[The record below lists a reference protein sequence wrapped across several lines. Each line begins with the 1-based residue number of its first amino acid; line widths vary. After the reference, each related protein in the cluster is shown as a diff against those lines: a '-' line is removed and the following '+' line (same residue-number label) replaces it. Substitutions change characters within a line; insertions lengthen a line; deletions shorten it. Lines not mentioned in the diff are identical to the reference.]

1 MAHLIGSEDPI
12 IVRPR
17 GRTDGGL
24 VRSDDGRPEGRQL
37 RMAILSVLN
46 LPPNKRVPSSLRH
59 VACA

>member
-1 MAHLIGSEDPI
+1 M
-12 IVRPR
+12 VRPE